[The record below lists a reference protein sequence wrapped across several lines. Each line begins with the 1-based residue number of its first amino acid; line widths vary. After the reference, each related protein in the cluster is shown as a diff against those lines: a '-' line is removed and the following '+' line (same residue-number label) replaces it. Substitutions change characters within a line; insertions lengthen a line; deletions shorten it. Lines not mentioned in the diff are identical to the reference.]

1 MVRKKEAKKPVVKGR
16 DWTFLVY
23 PESAPK
29 NWRDVLNA
37 THMRW
42 IESPLHDKDV
52 NPDGTKKKPHWH
64 IMLSADGPITEKRI
78 NQIIEPLNG
87 PIPQKVGSS
96 IGMVRYFI
104 HLDNPE
110 KYQYPM
116 DEIKGHNGADV
127 GSYFQLTQTSRL
139 NIMKDIIKF
148 IYDNNVDNFSDF
160 LMYCISEKGN
170 DDWFEVAIDRNTLAI
185 NKMIDGI
192 WQREHSNTRK

>member
-42 IESPLHDKDV
+42 IESPLHDKDT

-78 NQIIEPLNG
+78 NQIIKPLNG

>member
-1 MVRKKEAKKPVVKGR
+1 MVRKKEAKNPVVKGR

-52 NPDGTKKKPHWH
+52 NPDGSKKKPHWH

-78 NQIIEPLNG
+78 NQIIKPLNG

-110 KYQYPM
+110 KHQYPM

>member
-42 IESPLHDKDV
+42 IESPLHDRDT

-78 NQIIEPLNG
+78 NQIIKPLNG

>member
-1 MVRKKEAKKPVVKGR
+1 M
-16 DWTFLVY
+16 VY